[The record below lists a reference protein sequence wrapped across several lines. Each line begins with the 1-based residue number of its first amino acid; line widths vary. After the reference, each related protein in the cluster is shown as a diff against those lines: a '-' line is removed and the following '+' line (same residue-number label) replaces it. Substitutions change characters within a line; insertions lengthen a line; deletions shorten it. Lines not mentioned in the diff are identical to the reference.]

1 MLFRF
6 NVKSEESLIKH
17 LRGMFLKAE
26 KKDNMVK
33 MRAYKKVINQN
44 KRINKINLVILA
56 AGLLLMVL
64 GVEKVGNYLLWV
76 GMFVFFITALS
87 GIFASG
93 SFRKQR

>member
-1 MLFRF
+1 M
-6 NVKSEESLIKH
+6 
-17 LRGMFLKAE
+17 KAE

-44 KRINKINLVILA
+44 KRINKINFVILA
-56 AGLLLMVL
+56 AGLLLVVL
-64 GVEKVGNYLLWV
+64 GVQKVGNYLLWV

-93 SFRKQR
+93 SLRKQR

>member
-1 MLFRF
+1 
-6 NVKSEESLIKH
+6 
-17 LRGMFLKAE
+17 MFLKAE

>member
-1 MLFRF
+1 
-6 NVKSEESLIKH
+6 
-17 LRGMFLKAE
+17 MFLKAE

-44 KRINKINLVILA
+44 KRINKINLVVLA

>member
-1 MLFRF
+1 
-6 NVKSEESLIKH
+6 
-17 LRGMFLKAE
+17 LKAE

-44 KRINKINLVILA
+44 KRINKINFVILA
-56 AGLLLMVL
+56 AGLLLVVL
-64 GVEKVGNYLLWV
+64 GVQKVGNYLLWV

-93 SFRKQR
+93 SLRKQR